1 MTTPTMKDRERRKY
15 KTFVSE
21 KFSLRK
27 LQEYEE
33 VKTWLRTVSESSRRL
48 YLHAL
53 RHFCEFC
60 NKDPKELILMRD
72 KEIRN
77 PDPNS
82 KSGVRNL
89 ILDFREYLEKEGYA
103 PKTINAL
110 DGAVRNFFSAILGKA
125 GMINVKNYK
134 DACVTKKKDF
144 VPTLEELKKMLELC
158 NLEEKF
164 RIIFLAQT
172 GMRISD
178 ALELKV
184 GNVLRE
190 LELGKVPLAIYYVPK
205 KDRDAI
211 GEKITFLASDGVE
224 ILKQY
229 LEWRKKNGEN
239 ITPESP
245 LFVGRSK
252 KYNGIKVTKLTRQMV
267 NLTLKEAVKR
277 ARLGNGNG
285 KYGRIRV
292 HCLRKFFVTQLTNHG
307 VEDKVVNF
315 FIGHKIPEFDRVYW
329 FRRVEELR
337 EIYRQREKFLN
348 PISGTQHEDLRK
360 IEDLIK
366 KVKEIDEK
374 LKSLNETKIKE
385 IVFNVIKEYGIIFN
399 GTNHST
405 SNQKYDVKIVTSE
418 EEIIELAKQGYDC
431 QQIGEN
437 KWLMKK
443 RI

>member
-1 MTTPTMKDRERRKY
+1 MKDREKGEY
-15 KTFVSE
+15 KTFVTE
-21 KFSLRK
+21 KFSLEK

-33 VKTWLRTVSESSRRL
+33 VKTWLKTVSESSRRL

-60 NKDPKELILMRD
+60 NKDPKELIFMRD

-82 KSGVRNL
+82 RSGVRNL
-89 ILDFREYLEKEGYA
+89 ILDFREYLEKEGYV
-103 PKTINAL
+103 PKTINAW
-110 DGAVRNFFSAILGKA
+110 DGAVRSFFSAILGKA

-144 VPTLEELKKMLELC
+144 VPTLEELKKMLEVC

-184 GNVLRE
+184 GDVLRE
-190 LELGKVPLAIYYVPK
+190 LKLGKVPLAIYYVPR
-205 KDRDAI
+205 KDGDAI
-211 GEKITFLASDGVE
+211 GERITFLASDGVE

-252 KYNGIKVTKLTRQMV
+252 KYNGVKVTKLTRQMV
-267 NLTLKEAVKR
+267 NLTLKEAVRR

-292 HCLRKFFVTQLTNHG
+292 HYLRKFFVTRLTNHG

-315 FIGHKIPEFDRVYW
+315 FTGHKIPEVDRVYW
-329 FRRVEELR
+329 FRRVDELR
-337 EIYRQREKFLN
+337 EIYRQREKI
-348 PISGTQHEDLRK
+348 P
-360 IEDLIK
+360 
-366 KVKEIDEK
+366 
-374 LKSLNETKIKE
+374 
-385 IVFNVIKEYGIIFN
+385 
-399 GTNHST
+399 
-405 SNQKYDVKIVTSE
+405 
-418 EEIIELAKQGYDC
+418 
-431 QQIGEN
+431 
-437 KWLMKK
+437 
-443 RI
+443 

>member
-1 MTTPTMKDRERRKY
+1 MKDREKGKY
-15 KTFVSE
+15 KTFVTE
-21 KFSLRK
+21 KFSLEK

-33 VKTWLRTVSESSRRL
+33 VKTWLKTVSESSRRL

-60 NKDPKELILMRD
+60 NKDPKELIFMRD

-82 KSGVRNL
+82 RSGVRNL

-103 PKTINAL
+103 PKTINAW
-110 DGAVRNFFSAILGKA
+110 DGAVRSFFSAILGKA

-144 VPTLEELKKMLELC
+144 VPTLEELKKMLEVC

-184 GNVLRE
+184 GDVLRE
-190 LELGKVPLAIYYVPK
+190 LKLGKVPLAIYYVPR
-205 KDRDAI
+205 KDGDAI
-211 GEKITFLASDGVE
+211 GERITFLASDGVE

-229 LEWRKKNGEN
+229 L
-239 ITPESP
+239 
-245 LFVGRSK
+245 
-252 KYNGIKVTKLTRQMV
+252 TRQMV
-267 NLTLKEAVKR
+267 NLTLKEAVRR

-292 HCLRKFFVTQLTNHG
+292 HYLRKFFVTRLTNHG

-315 FIGHKIPEFDRVYW
+315 FTGHKIPEVDRVYW
-329 FRRVEELR
+329 FRRVDELR
-337 EIYRQREKFLN
+337 EIYRQREKI
-348 PISGTQHEDLRK
+348 P
-360 IEDLIK
+360 
-366 KVKEIDEK
+366 
-374 LKSLNETKIKE
+374 
-385 IVFNVIKEYGIIFN
+385 
-399 GTNHST
+399 
-405 SNQKYDVKIVTSE
+405 
-418 EEIIELAKQGYDC
+418 
-431 QQIGEN
+431 
-437 KWLMKK
+437 
-443 RI
+443 

>member
-1 MTTPTMKDRERRKY
+1 MTTPTMKDREKGEY
-15 KTFVSE
+15 KTFVTE
-21 KFSLRK
+21 KFSLEK

-33 VKTWLRTVSESSRRL
+33 VKTWLKTVSESSRRL

-60 NKDPKELILMRD
+60 NKDPKELIFMRD

-82 KSGVRNL
+82 RSGVRNL
-89 ILDFREYLEKEGYA
+89 ILDFREYLEKEGYV
-103 PKTINAL
+103 PKTINAW
-110 DGAVRNFFSAILGKA
+110 DGAVRSFFSAILGKA

-144 VPTLEELKKMLELC
+144 VPTLEELKKMLEVC

-184 GNVLRE
+184 GDVLRE
-190 LELGKVPLAIYYVPK
+190 LKLGKVPLAIYYVPR
-205 KDRDAI
+205 KDGDAI
-211 GEKITFLASDGVE
+211 GERITFLASDGVE

-252 KYNGIKVTKLTRQMV
+252 KYNGVKVTKLTRQMV
-267 NLTLKEAVKR
+267 NLTLKEAVRR

-292 HCLRKFFVTQLTNHG
+292 HYLRKFFVTRLTNHG

-315 FIGHKIPEFDRVYW
+315 FTGHKIPEVDRVYW
-329 FRRVEELR
+329 FRRVDELR
-337 EIYRQREKFLN
+337 EIYRQREKI
-348 PISGTQHEDLRK
+348 P
-360 IEDLIK
+360 
-366 KVKEIDEK
+366 
-374 LKSLNETKIKE
+374 
-385 IVFNVIKEYGIIFN
+385 
-399 GTNHST
+399 
-405 SNQKYDVKIVTSE
+405 
-418 EEIIELAKQGYDC
+418 
-431 QQIGEN
+431 
-437 KWLMKK
+437 
-443 RI
+443 